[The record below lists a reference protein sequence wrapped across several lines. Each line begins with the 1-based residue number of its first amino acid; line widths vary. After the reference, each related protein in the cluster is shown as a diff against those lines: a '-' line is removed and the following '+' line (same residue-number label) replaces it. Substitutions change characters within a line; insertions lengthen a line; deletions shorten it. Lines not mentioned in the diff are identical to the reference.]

1 MLGNL
6 SSRTNT
12 VRRCRPFIVYAALLV
27 LALEM
32 CLPNQA
38 TGQKN
43 TNPTSATKEETTGSQ
58 EKFQAKPDESNS
70 AMAALAQLNNALEG
84 LAAKVSPAVVQ
95 ILVTGY
101 GPLREENRTQT
112 ALIVRQ
118 HAVGSGVI
126 VDSDG
131 YIMTNA
137 HVVEGAQRI
146 RVALPL
152 PSDSGRAVAVGKR
165 HILEA
170 RLVGV
175 HKETDLALLKI
186 DEKDLPTLPLLVQ
199 PRPRVGQLVFAI
211 GSPEGLQNSVT
222 MGVVSAVARQPD
234 PEKPLT
240 YIQTDAPIN
249 PGNSGGPLVDMNG
262 AVVGINTFILSEG
275 GGSEGLGFAIPA
287 RIVDFV
293 YHSLRKYGHVHR
305 VEIGAVAQE
314 VTPTMADGLKL
325 SQRWGVIIADV
336 KPDGPAATAGLQ
348 VQDIVLSA
356 DDRRVE
362 TLPALSSALYLHRL
376 DEVLKLEILR
386 GKERKTLFVPAIE
399 QRDPMDQLF
408 DTADAEKSLVSRLG
422 ILAVD
427 LTGNLRNQVGA
438 LRIPSG
444 VIVLG
449 RAADLITPETG
460 LQTGD
465 VIHSLNTASISSMDE
480 LRAAVQSLKTGDAV
494 VLQVERSDGLT
505 YLSFEM
511 E

>member
-1 MLGNL
+1 MFTPFSSLAHTVLRPRRSL
-6 SSRTNT
+6 SQAIA
-12 VRRCRPFIVYAALLV
+12 FV
-27 LALEM
+27 LA
-32 CLPNQA
+32 
-38 TGQKN
+38 
-43 TNPTSATKEETTGSQ
+43 SATLLLAQQLLAQKSTSPAPATKATP
-58 EKFQAKPDESNS
+58 EKSNPDESAS
-70 AMAALAQLNNALEG
+70 RQTLAQFNDALEN
-84 LAAKVSPAVVQ
+84 LAAKASPAVVQ

-101 GPLREENRTQT
+101 GPLHEQSRAETS
-112 ALIVRQ
+112 LIVRQ

-126 VDSDG
+126 VDPNG

-152 PSDSGRAVAVGKR
+152 PTDNGRSVASGKR
-165 HILEA
+165 RILEA

-186 DEKDLPTLPLLVQ
+186 DEKDLPTLVLLAQ
-199 PRPRVGQLVFAI
+199 QRPRVGQLVFAI

-222 MGVVSAVARQPD
+222 MGVVSAVARQADPD
-234 PEKPLT
+234 KPLT

-262 AVVGINTFILSEG
+262 AVLGINTFILSEG

-305 VEIGAVAQE
+305 VEIGAVTQE
-314 VTPTMADGLKL
+314 VTPTLADGLQL
-325 SQRWGVIIADV
+325 AQHWGVIIADV
-336 KPDGPAATAGLQ
+336 KPDGPAAAAGLQ

-356 DDRRVE
+356 DDRRIE
-362 TLPALSSALYLHRL
+362 TLPQLSSALYLHRL
-376 DEVLKLEILR
+376 DQVLKLEILR
-386 GKERKTLFVPAIE
+386 GDQKKTLYVPAIE
-399 QRDPMDQLF
+399 HRDQMDQLF
-408 DTADAEKSLVSRLG
+408 DSADPEKNLVPRLG
-422 ILAVD
+422 ILAID
-427 LTGNLRNQVGA
+427 LTSELRNQIGT

-449 RAADLITPETG
+449 RAADLILPDTG

-465 VIHSLNTASISSMDE
+465 VIHALNTTPITSMDA
-480 LRAAVQSLKTGDAV
+480 LRAAVLSLKTGDPV
-494 VLQVERSDGLT
+494 VLQVERSDGLS

>member
-1 MLGNL
+1 MLRSIAG
-6 SSRTNT
+6 
-12 VRRCRPFIVYAALLV
+12 LV
-27 LALEM
+27 LALTTS
-32 CLPNQA
+32 LVSQQSTAQNP
-38 TGQKN
+38 T
-43 TNPTSATKEETTGSQ
+43 TPTSATKTAQGKSAGSKAREEEPQT
-58 EKFQAKPDESNS
+58 KPDES
-70 AMAALAQLNNALEG
+70 AAAEATLVQLNNALEG

-101 GPLREENRTQT
+101 GQLHEESRSQT

-126 VDSDG
+126 VDSSG
-131 YIMTNA
+131 YIITNA
-137 HVVEGAQRI
+137 HVIESAQRI

-152 PSDSGRAVAVGKR
+152 PSDSGRPVPVGKR
-165 HILEA
+165 QIVEA
-170 RLVGV
+170 RLIGS

-186 DEKDLPTLPLLVQ
+186 DEKDLPTLPLLSQ
-199 PRPRVGQLVFAI
+199 QRPRVGQLVFAI

-234 PEKPLT
+234 PAKPLT

-262 AVVGINTFILSEG
+262 EVVGINTFILSEG

-305 VEIGAVAQE
+305 VEIGAAAQE
-314 VTPTMADGLKL
+314 ITPALADGLHLAK
-325 SQRWGVIIADV
+325 RYGVVFADV
-336 KPDGPAATAGLQ
+336 KPDGPAAAAGLQ
-348 VQDIVLSA
+348 IQDIVLTA
-356 DDRRVE
+356 DDRRIE
-362 TLPALSSALYLHRL
+362 TLPQLSAALYLHRL
-376 DEVLKLEILR
+376 DQVLKLEVLR
-386 GKERKTLFVPAIE
+386 GEERKILYVPAIE

-408 DTADAEKSLVSRLG
+408 DAADPEKSLVPRLG
-422 ILAVD
+422 ILATDV
-427 LTGNLRNQVGA
+427 TGELRSQIGT
-438 LRIPSG
+438 LRIAGG

-449 RAADLITPETG
+449 RAVDLTTPDTG

-465 VIHSLNTASISSMDE
+465 VIHALNTTPITSMDD
-480 LRAAVQSLKTGDAV
+480 LRGAVLSLKTGDPV
-494 VLQVERSDGLT
+494 VLQVERSDGLS